1 MEPTR
6 LRALIDRAL
15 ADKVLTRAERQQL
28 LNAIIVDAEVSPEE
42 HRLLELIE
50 ERLASGEIQ
59 AVD

>member
-1 MEPTR
+1 MEPTQ
-6 LRALIDRAL
+6 LRALIHRAL

-28 LNAIIVDAEVSPEE
+28 LNAIIADAEVSPEE

-50 ERLASGEIQ
+50 ERLSSDEIQ